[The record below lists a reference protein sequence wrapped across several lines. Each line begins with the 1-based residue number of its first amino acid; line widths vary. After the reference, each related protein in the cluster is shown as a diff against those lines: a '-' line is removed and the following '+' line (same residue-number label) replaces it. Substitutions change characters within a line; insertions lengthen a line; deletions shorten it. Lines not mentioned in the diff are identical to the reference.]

1 MENIG
6 IHSISNEPMNDILAL
21 VTQYK
26 ELGLH
31 TIIDYDK
38 FNRYAVTYHSTALEG
53 ATLTEEET
61 AVLLDEGITPKGKPL
76 EHSLMVK
83 DHYDALLF
91 VLHAAENRTPVTAG
105 FIRQISARV
114 MKTTGSIINTPLGT
128 VDASKGELRK
138 SNVRAGRHY
147 FITYD
152 KVPDALALFVRQIAG
167 DLQKAATPDKQLLLA
182 FSAHFD
188 LVSIHPFY
196 DGNGRVSRLLMN
208 YIQALFSLPLSIVFQ
223 DDKAAYIT
231 ALNESGKAEN
241 KQPFYDFMLQE
252 YTRFL
257 TGEIQKYH
265 SLQQTPPVKKGSSF
279 GLFF

>member
-1 MENIG
+1 
-6 IHSISNEPMNDILAL
+6 MNDILTL
-21 VTQYK
+21 ITQYK

-31 TIIDYDK
+31 TVIDYDK
-38 FNRYAVTYHSTALEG
+38 FNRYAITHHSTALEG
-53 ATLTEEET
+53 STLTEEET

-91 VLHAAENRTPVTAG
+91 VLHAAENRTPVTTG
-105 FIRQISARV
+105 FIRQMSAQV
-114 MKTTGSIINTPLGT
+114 MKTTGSIVNTPLGT
-128 VDASKGELRK
+128 VDAGKGELRK
-138 SNVRAGRHY
+138 SNVRAGGHY
-147 FITYD
+147 FISYD
-152 KVPDALALFVRQIAG
+152 KVPDALTLFVQQLSG
-167 DLQKAATPDKQLLLA
+167 DLQKATAPGSQLLLA

-208 YIQALFSLPLSIVFQ
+208 YIQALFRLPLSIIFQ

-231 ALNESGKAEN
+231 ALNESRKVEN
-241 KQPFYDFMLQE
+241 KQPFYDFMLLE
-252 YTRFL
+252 YARFL

-265 SLQQTPPVKKGSSF
+265 SLQQKPLPKKGSGF